1 MKSETIGQNILE
13 VEVVNISRH
22 GFWIFVQGK
31 EYFLAFE
38 EFPWFKDA
46 TIQSILNVQLLH
58 QHHLH
63 WPDLDIDLELDCI
76 ENPAEYPLIYNN

>member
-1 MKSETIGQNILE
+1 MKSATIGQGILE

-31 EYFLAFE
+31 EYLLAFE

-46 TIQSILNVQLLH
+46 TVKSILNVQLLH

-63 WPDLDIDLELDCI
+63 WPDLDVDLELDCI
-76 ENPAEYPLIYNN
+76 ENPAKYPLIYNN